1 MVSDPVQDAHELD
14 EPAYEPDL
22 SADQPDDRDGHPL
35 GPLFGLSPDRS
46 HRTRLN
52 AVLVLVGVAAII
64 GVSLYVE
71 PDPARTHAKRR
82 LPLRPCGFLM
92 TTGLPCPT
100 CGMTTSFAF
109 MARGRVIAAFEQQPA
124 GALLALLTV
133 GLGVLALV
141 VLVTGRRFEINWYR
155 INPMHVLVVFMA
167 VFMGSWVYRIVMDLL
182 ARRAAGFVG

>member
-1 MVSDPVQDAHELD
+1 MHPDPIQDARD
-14 EPAYEPDL
+14 ADDQTYETSL
-22 SADQPDDRDGHPL
+22 STDRPDDRDGHPL
-35 GPLFGLSPDRS
+35 GPLFSLSPDSS

-52 AVLVLVGVAAII
+52 AVLVLVGVIAIV
-64 GVSLYVE
+64 GVSFYVE
-71 PDPARTHAKRR
+71 PDPARTNAKRR

-109 MARGRVIAAFEQQPA
+109 MARGHAVAAFEQQPA
-124 GALLALLTV
+124 GALLALLTA

-155 INPMHVLVVFMA
+155 INPMHVLVGFMA
-167 VFMGSWVYRIVMDLL
+167 LFMGSWVYRIVMDLL
-182 ARRAAGFVG
+182 ARRAAGFGG